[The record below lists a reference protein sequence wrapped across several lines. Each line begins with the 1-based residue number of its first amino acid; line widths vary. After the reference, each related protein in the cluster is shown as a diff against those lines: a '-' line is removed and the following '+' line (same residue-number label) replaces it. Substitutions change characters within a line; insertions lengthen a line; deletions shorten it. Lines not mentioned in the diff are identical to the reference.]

1 MKKRKVKDTKRGK
14 RQSFSD
20 DENVYP
26 WLSMLLDAYFIVDKG
41 IAQAIASEQQ
51 KDRVV
56 ACSMGC
62 SSCCRTH
69 KDIPVYPLELVGIS
83 WYVTEKITGLERGV
97 LRKQLETHGA
107 KDSCPFLLGGVCS
120 VYPVRPIA
128 CRQFNVF
135 GETCAQGEDPYYTRI
150 KDILPPV
157 KKHIDQ
163 AFFIMLPFYGI
174 EKESER
180 TKIVGNG
187 DMHRMVRRMQD
198 CNWKSLAEKMKEHD
212 KNRNP

>member
-83 WYVTEKITGLERGV
+83 WYVTE
-97 LRKQLETHGA
+97 
-107 KDSCPFLLGGVCS
+107 
-120 VYPVRPIA
+120 IA